1 MIIDNIYIR
10 SIELI
15 QLILL
20 YHLTSEEVKKL
31 WPPAC
36 KIHNKTDIMQILNP
50 SSLKLML
57 ISTIYAASVS
67 VGRLR
72 LIIIVIQL
80 AQKCRAVTI
89 MLNACI

>member
-50 SSLKLML
+50 SSLH
-57 ISTIYAASVS
+57 
-67 VGRLR
+67 
-72 LIIIVIQL
+72 
-80 AQKCRAVTI
+80 
-89 MLNACI
+89 

>member
-31 WPPAC
+31 WPPDS
-36 KIHNKTDIMQILNP
+36 K
-50 SSLKLML
+50 
-57 ISTIYAASVS
+57 
-67 VGRLR
+67 
-72 LIIIVIQL
+72 
-80 AQKCRAVTI
+80 
-89 MLNACI
+89 

>member
-36 KIHNKTDIMQILNP
+36 KIQNKTDIMQILNP
-50 SSLKLML
+50 PSSLRL